1 MSEET
6 KLVLTAFSRCKLIQY
21 TWIWF
26 SLICSTSLSTSSLS
40 TCGRSCNVIE
50 KSPAL
55 YRFSLSSLVM
65 NLPHISDFFDFF
77 LLPIFVS
84 ILVCVWAGGIF
95 LTYKNVNFCLKQLK
109 KLILIFIFKFCL
121 FFFGSLKCM
130 FNRIHII
137 M

>member
-6 KLVLTAFSRCKLIQY
+6 KLVLTVFSRCKLMQY
-21 TWIWF
+21 TGILF

-95 LTYKNVNFCLKQLK
+95 LTYKNINFCLKQLK
-109 KLILIFIFKFCL
+109 KLILIFFFNCV
-121 FFFGSLKCM
+121 FFFWFSQM
-130 FNRIHII
+130 HV
-137 M
+137 

>member
-6 KLVLTAFSRCKLIQY
+6 KLVLTVFSRCKLIQY
-21 TWIWF
+21 TGILF

-55 YRFSLSSLVM
+55 YRFSFSCLVM
-65 NLPHISDFFDFF
+65 ILPHISDFFDYF

-95 LTYKNVNFCLKQLK
+95 LTYKNINFCLKQLK
-109 KLILIFIFKFCL
+109 KLILIFIFNFV
-121 FFFGSLKCM
+121 FFFWFSQM
-130 FNRIHII
+130 RV
-137 M
+137 

>member
-21 TWIWF
+21 TGILF

-95 LTYKNVNFCLKQLK
+95 LTYKNINFCLKQLK
-109 KLILIFIFKFCL
+109 KLILIFFFNCV

>member
-6 KLVLTAFSRCKLIQY
+6 KLVLTVISRCKLIQY
-21 TWIWF
+21 TGILF

-84 ILVCVWAGGIF
+84 ILVCMWAGGIF
-95 LTYKNVNFCLKQLK
+95 LTYKNINFCLKQLK
-109 KLILIFIFKFCL
+109 KLILIFFFNCV
-121 FFFGSLKCM
+121 FFFWFSQM
-130 FNRIHII
+130 HVE
-137 M
+137 